1 MEWMLALIRYGQT
14 VMRLS
19 VWLLVPWPKD
29 ADFRILEVI
38 GEY

>member
-14 VMRLS
+14 VMRLL
-19 VWLLVPWPKD
+19 VWVLVPWFQD
-29 ADFRILEVI
+29 ADIRIFEVI